1 MFLLL
6 LPNVKWDKMFSA
18 TLETLYMTA
27 IAGIF
32 VFILG
37 LIIGLVL
44 FLTAPNQLLENKWIN
59 RVISAFVNIF
69 RSIPFVILIILLLNF
84 TKFLVGTVLGPN
96 AALPALIIGA
106 APFYGRLVEIALR
119 EIDKG
124 VIEASIAMGASLW
137 TIIRKVLIPE
147 SLPALVSGITVT
159 TISLVGY
166 TAMAGVIGAG
176 GLGNLAYL
184 DGFQRHRFDVVFVAT
199 VIILVIVFVIQF
211 IGDMITKQI
220 DKR

>member
-59 RVISAFVNIF
+59 RVLSAFVNIF
-69 RSIPFVILIILLLNF
+69 VQFHLSFNHSFIKLYKILSWDS
-84 TKFLVGTVLGPN
+84 P
-96 AALPALIIGA
+96 
-106 APFYGRLVEIALR
+106 
-119 EIDKG
+119 
-124 VIEASIAMGASLW
+124 
-137 TIIRKVLIPE
+137 
-147 SLPALVSGITVT
+147 
-159 TISLVGY
+159 
-166 TAMAGVIGAG
+166 
-176 GLGNLAYL
+176 
-184 DGFQRHRFDVVFVAT
+184 
-199 VIILVIVFVIQF
+199 
-211 IGDMITKQI
+211 
-220 DKR
+220 

>member
-18 TLETLYMTA
+18 TVETLYMTA

-59 RVISAFVNIF
+59 RVLSAFVNTFSFNSVCHFNHSFIKLYKSLSWDSPWSECCF
-69 RSIPFVILIILLLNF
+69 TSFNYRSRSFLMGVLL
-84 TKFLVGTVLGPN
+84 KC
-96 AALPALIIGA
+96 
-106 APFYGRLVEIALR
+106 ALR

-137 TIIRKVLIPE
+137 TIIRKVLN
-147 SLPALVSGITVT
+147 S
-159 TISLVGY
+159 
-166 TAMAGVIGAG
+166 
-176 GLGNLAYL
+176 
-184 DGFQRHRFDVVFVAT
+184 
-199 VIILVIVFVIQF
+199 
-211 IGDMITKQI
+211 
-220 DKR
+220 

>member
-1 MFLLL
+1 MFLSLF
-6 LPNVKWDKMFSA
+6 PNVRFDKIFEA
-18 TLETLYMTA
+18 TIETLYMTTISA
-27 IAGIF
+27 VF
-32 VFILG
+32 VFLLG

-44 FLTAPNQLLENKWIN
+44 FLTSPNQLLENKWIN
-59 RVISAFVNIF
+59 HILSALVNVF

-84 TKFLVGTVLGPN
+84 TKLLVGTILGPN

-106 APFYGRLVEIALR
+106 SPFYGRLVEIALR

-137 TIIRKVLIPE
+137 TVIRKVLIPE

-199 VIILVIVFVIQF
+199 IIILIIVFMIQL
-211 IGDMITKQI
+211 IGDVITKHI